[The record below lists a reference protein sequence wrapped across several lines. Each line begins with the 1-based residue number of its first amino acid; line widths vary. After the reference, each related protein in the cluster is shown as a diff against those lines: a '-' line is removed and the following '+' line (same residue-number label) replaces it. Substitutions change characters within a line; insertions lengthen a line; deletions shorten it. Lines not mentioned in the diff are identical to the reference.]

1 MSTSLSLIRASIA
14 ELSGDFQ
21 GSLLLPRHLRNPAD
35 LALVMHM
42 GDVLG
47 IDPRQAIW
55 SMHVIDGKPSMSAD
69 LMAAVCMRSQACE
82 YLMPV
87 VVTSTR
93 CEYAAKRRGW
103 PTEVRMSFSW
113 EDAQRAGLTS
123 RDNWKKYPSAMLKAR
138 CLTMICR
145 STFPDL
151 LAGVYDGDELSRESL
166 AEKPLAVEPQQASE
180 VKRTDLTA
188 AGVKA
193 QVSASPVTATATAT
207 EPSKVRRKSQTQ
219 AQARTQSQTQPEV
232 IEAELVQEV
241 AQLAHETQEPVQQER
256 QVDIDRQIIRQ
267 RLRELG
273 ATVVDLVAFA
283 ESQLGRYV
291 GPPDE
296 WSEQQAAYI
305 SAKLRNG
312 WAAQLVQ
319 WISSQDPEQ
328 GDLPE

>member
-1 MSTSLSLIRASIA
+1 MSTSLAQVRTSIA

-21 GSLLLPRHLRNPAD
+21 GSQLMPRHLRNQAD

-82 YLMPV
+82 YLMPITV
-87 VVTSTR
+87 SATR

-103 PTEVRMSFSW
+103 PAEVRMSFTW
-113 EDAQRAGLTS
+113 EDAQRAGLVA
-123 RDNWKKYPSAMLKAR
+123 RDNWKKYPAAMLKAR

-151 LAGVYDGDELSRESL
+151 LAGVYDGDELARESSSEQ
-166 AEKPLAVEPQQASE
+166 AMPVQAQTSEP
-180 VKRTDLTA
+180 KRLELT
-188 AGVKA
+188 GHGIKA
-193 QVSASPVTATATAT
+193 QVSASPVTTASPT
-207 EPSKVRRKSQTQ
+207 EQPKVRRKAQ
-219 AQARTQSQTQPEV
+219 AQAQAQAPVIDVDPEPV
-232 IEAELVQEV
+232 PSEPVEQA
-241 AQLAHETQEPVQQER
+241 QEPVESQA
-256 QVDIDRQIIRQ
+256 DIDRRIIRQ
-267 RLRELG
+267 RIRELG
-273 ATVVDLVAFA
+273 ATVLDLVSFA
-283 ESQLGRYV
+283 EHELGRHV

-296 WSEQQAAYI
+296 WSEQQCSYI

-312 WAAQLVQ
+312 WAARLVE
-319 WISSQDPEQ
+319 WVHSQGPDRV
-328 GDLPE
+328 DLLPD

>member
-1 MSTSLSLIRASIA
+1 MSTSLSQVRTSIA

-21 GSLLLPRHLRNPAD
+21 GSQLLPRHLRNPAD

-55 SMHVIDGKPSMSAD
+55 SMHVIEGKPSMSAD

-82 YLMPV
+82 YLMPITV
-87 VVTSTR
+87 SATR

-103 PTEVRMSFSW
+103 PAEVRMSFTW
-113 EDAQRAGLTS
+113 EDAQRAGLVG
-123 RDNWKKYPSAMLKAR
+123 RDNWKKYPAAMLKAR

-151 LAGVYDGDELSRESL
+151 LAGVYDGDELARESSSEQPMPVQ
-166 AEKPLAVEPQQASE
+166 AQAQTSEP
-180 VKRTDLTA
+180 KRLDLTGQ
-188 AGVKA
+188 GVKA
-193 QVSASPVTATATAT
+193 QVSASPVMTSPA
-207 EPSKVRRKSQTQ
+207 EQPKVRRKAQ
-219 AQARTQSQTQPEV
+219 AQAPARTQSQTQPEV
-232 IEAELVQEV
+232 IEAELVQEQPNP
-241 AQLAHETQEPVQQER
+241 AQQTQEPAQQES

>member
-1 MSTSLSLIRASIA
+1 MSTSLSLVRASIA

-87 VVTSTR
+87 MVTSTR

-103 PTEVRMSFSW
+103 PAEVRMSFSW

-193 QVSASPVTATATAT
+193 KVSASPVAAPSP
-207 EPSKVRRKSQTQ
+207 EPSKVRRKTQ
-219 AQARTQSQTQPEV
+219 AQAQSQTQPEV
-232 IEAELVQEV
+232 IEAELVQEQP
-241 AQLAHETQEPVQQER
+241 QLVQQTQEPVQQES

>member
-1 MSTSLSLIRASIA
+1 
-14 ELSGDFQ
+14 
-21 GSLLLPRHLRNPAD
+21 
-35 LALVMHM
+35 
-42 GDVLG
+42 
-47 IDPRQAIW
+47 
-55 SMHVIDGKPSMSAD
+55 
-69 LMAAVCMRSQACE
+69 
-82 YLMPV
+82 
-87 VVTSTR
+87 
-93 CEYAAKRRGW
+93 
-103 PTEVRMSFSW
+103 MSFSW

-193 QVSASPVTATATAT
+193 QVSASPVAAPSP
-207 EPSKVRRKSQTQ
+207 EPSKVRRKTQ
-219 AQARTQSQTQPEV
+219 AQAQSQTQPEV
-232 IEAELVQEV
+232 IEAELVQEQP
-241 AQLAHETQEPVQQER
+241 QLAQQTQEPVQQES

-296 WSEQQAAYI
+296 WSGQQAAYI